1 MFVLSSGDA
10 EEKYRQLAEEN
21 DAKDVIS
28 GDLDRIGSAVVVAEE
43 RMVLFHCGLR
53 QADSTMCDEEE
64 DSLETPSSSVKCQHI
79 MTIIECM
86 EWRVEPSAA
95 GEVAG
100 LILLILILLCVF
112 AG

>member
-43 RMVLFHCGLR
+43 RIVLFHCGLR
-53 QADSTMCDEEE
+53 QADSTMCDERRK
-64 DSLETPSSSVKCQHI
+64 TH
-79 MTIIECM
+79 
-86 EWRVEPSAA
+86 
-95 GEVAG
+95 
-100 LILLILILLCVF
+100 
-112 AG
+112 